1 MILSLKDLQK
11 SHLKFSNPTNLIP
24 PSKNPKPQNPK
35 TPKPRYVC
43 FRLSYGY
50 IIFGVTMKNHNS
62 ASQNYALKTSLNTSN
77 DGIKSDTDNVRINKQ
92 ELGHDLG
99 DYKSNK

>member
-1 MILSLKDLQK
+1 
-11 SHLKFSNPTNLIP
+11 
-24 PSKNPKPQNPK
+24 
-35 TPKPRYVC
+35 
-43 FRLSYGY
+43 
-50 IIFGVTMKNHNS
+50 MKNHNS

>member
-1 MILSLKDLQK
+1 
-11 SHLKFSNPTNLIP
+11 
-24 PSKNPKPQNPK
+24 
-35 TPKPRYVC
+35 
-43 FRLSYGY
+43 
-50 IIFGVTMKNHNS
+50 MKNHNS
-62 ASQNYALKTSLNTSN
+62 ASQNYALATSLNTSN